1 MAKKWVVGLMLVAA
15 LALVGLAVF
24 RPAAA
29 QPGAV
34 NLRALLERLNA
45 GGTAFT
51 VQFAAPVAAGETLL
65 ALPDAARRLSEV
77 GEDYLCFSQPWN
89 DTARVYCTPFSNVVG
104 ITYTAP

>member
-1 MAKKWVVGLMLVAA
+1 MAKKWMIGVVFAAA
-15 LALVGLAVF
+15 LALAGLAAF
-24 RPAAA
+24 RPATA
-29 QPGAV
+29 QGSPA

-65 ALPDAARRLSEV
+65 ALPDESRRLADI

-89 DTARVYCTPFSNVVG
+89 DTLRMYCTPFSNVVG
-104 ITYTAP
+104 ITYTTP